1 MSLEDILKSGKA
13 NARLEALEE
22 AFSKEASLNLAP
34 MIAEAKEEDV
44 KKFYEDTGLS
54 EEDYKKLTPAQNI
67 DLLKEARGER
77 QEDLIAKVKENY
89 REAITKLGEKEKGLH
104 LLRIIPE
111 IKPTKI
117 ENTDESINRL
127 HEKAYKAQA
136 DLKNPDESFNK
147 IMEKYKNTTLGK
159 AVLAFLIANDPEL
172 PSKIMQNRFIRSQAE
187 LYKELGEN
195 TTPYFTSQ
203 YESTEDK
210 TKAGLAYHIGK
221 TLGAIALAEESK
233 KKAA

>member
-13 NARLEALEE
+13 NAKLEALEK

-34 MIAEAKEEDV
+34 MIAEAKGEDV
-44 KKFYEDTGLS
+44 KNFYEDTGLS

-67 DLLKEARGER
+67 DLLNEARGER
-77 QEDLIAKVKENY
+77 QKDLIAKVQADYK
-89 REAITKLGEKEKGLH
+89 EAITKLGEKEKGLH
-104 LLRIIPE
+104 LIRILPE
-111 IKPTKI
+111 IKPVKT
-117 ENTDESINRL
+117 NDNINRL
-127 HEKAYKAQA
+127 HEKVYKAQA